1 MTSATI
7 FVQALDIAPGALAS
21 GNGSGGTL
29 PTALPTVAIKDTIDI
44 AGTPTRA
51 GSRSLADAAP
61 AAGHAEVV
69 GNLLASGWRIVGKTT
84 MHELAFGTTGINRWA
99 GTAPNPRFPAFVPG
113 GSSSGSAAAVAA
125 GLADAA
131 IGTDTGG
138 SVRIPA
144 ACCGV
149 FGLKPTFGRVSRHG
163 VMPAETSLDCVG
175 PFAADMDRLSACMA
189 AIDPT
194 FGPLPA
200 IDGVTIGLLDP
211 ESAGDVDGGIAAAV
225 RAAVGSSDLPV
236 EPVALAGMRAA
247 FEAGLSVINVE
258 TWAACAALVE
268 TGLVGEDVAVRLRN
282 AARTTA
288 EDLARAEAVR
298 AAFTAEVDALLARVA
313 VIALPTM
320 AGPPPLVAD
329 AGDTSRLV
337 RMTTLVRP
345 FNLSGHPAIAI
356 PLAAVDGAPAS
367 LQLVAAKGA
376 DELLCAVAAHIA
388 ARLPAP

>member
-1 MTSATI
+1 MTI
-7 FVQALDIAPGALAS
+7 FVQTLDLI
-21 GNGSGGTL
+21 GS
-29 PTALPTVAIKDTIDI
+29 AADRAAAPTVAIKDSIDI
-44 AGTPTRA
+44 AGLPTRA
-51 GSRSLADAAP
+51 GSRSLDDAQP
-61 AAGHAEVV
+61 AVENAEIV
-69 GNLLASGWRIVGKTT
+69 GNLLAAGWRITGKTT

-99 GTAPNPRFPAFVPG
+99 GTAPNPEFPDFVPG

-125 GLADAA
+125 GMVDAA
-131 IGTDTGG
+131 VGTDTGG

-149 FGLKPTFGRVSRHG
+149 FGLKPTFGRVSRRG
-163 VMPAETSLDCVG
+163 AMPARTTLDCVG
-175 PFAADMDRLSACMA
+175 PFAADMKRLVACMA

-200 IDGVTIGLLDP
+200 VDGVAIGLLETD
-211 ESAGDVDGGIAAAV
+211 ADDGIAAAV
-225 RAAVGSSDLPV
+225 RTAVEASGLPV
-236 EPVALAGMRAA
+236 EPVALTGMRAA

-268 TGLVGEDVAVRLRN
+268 TGLVGEDVAIRLRN
-282 AARTTA
+282 AARTTV
-288 EDLARAEAVR
+288 EDVSRAEAVR
-298 AAFTAEVDALLARVA
+298 DAFTAEVDALLSRVA

-356 PLAAVDGAPAS
+356 PLAPVGGAPAS

-376 DELLCAVAAHIA
+376 DELLCGVAAHIA
-388 ARLPAP
+388 ARLPGPA

>member
-1 MTSATI
+1 MTI
-7 FVQALDIAPGALAS
+7 FVQTLDLI
-21 GNGSGGTL
+21 GS
-29 PTALPTVAIKDTIDI
+29 AADRAAAPTVAIKDSIDI
-44 AGTPTRA
+44 AGLPTRA
-51 GSRSLADAAP
+51 GSRSLDDAPP
-61 AAGHAEVV
+61 AVENAEIV
-69 GNLLASGWRIVGKTT
+69 GNLLAAGWRITGKTT

-99 GTAPNPRFPAFVPG
+99 GTAPNPEFPDFVPG

-125 GLADAA
+125 GMVDAA
-131 IGTDTGG
+131 VGTDTGG

-149 FGLKPTFGRVSRHG
+149 FGLKPTFGRVSRRG
-163 VMPAETSLDCVG
+163 AMPARTTLDCVG
-175 PFAADMDRLSACMA
+175 PFAADMKRLVACMA

-200 IDGVTIGLLDP
+200 VDGVAIGLLETD
-211 ESAGDVDGGIAAAV
+211 ADDGIAAAV
-225 RAAVGSSDLPV
+225 RTAVEASGLPV
-236 EPVALAGMRAA
+236 EPVVLNGMRAA

-268 TGLVGEDVAVRLRN
+268 TGLVGEDVAIRLRN

-298 AAFTAEVDALLARVA
+298 DAFTAEVDTLLSRVA

-345 FNLSGHPAIAI
+345 FNLSGHPAIAV
-356 PLAAVDGAPAS
+356 PLAPVGGAPAS

-388 ARLPAP
+388 DRLPGPA

>member
-1 MTSATI
+1 MTI
-7 FVQALDIAPGALAS
+7 FVQTLDLI
-21 GNGSGGTL
+21 GS
-29 PTALPTVAIKDTIDI
+29 AADRAAAPTVAIKDSIDI
-44 AGTPTRA
+44 AGLPTRA
-51 GSRSLADAAP
+51 GSRSLDDAQP
-61 AAGHAEVV
+61 AVENAEIV
-69 GNLLASGWRIVGKTT
+69 GNLLAAGWRITGKTT

-99 GTAPNPRFPAFVPG
+99 GTAPNPEFPDFVPG

-125 GLADAA
+125 GMVDAA
-131 IGTDTGG
+131 VGTDTGG

-149 FGLKPTFGRVSRHG
+149 FGLKPTFGRVSRRG
-163 VMPAETSLDCVG
+163 AMPARTTLDCVG
-175 PFAADMDRLSACMA
+175 PFAADMKRLVACMA

-194 FGPLPA
+194 FGRLPA
-200 IDGVTIGLLDP
+200 VDGVAIGLLETD
-211 ESAGDVDGGIAAAV
+211 ADDGIAAAV
-225 RAAVGSSDLPV
+225 RTAVEAAGLPV
-236 EPVALAGMRAA
+236 EPVALTGMRAA

-268 TGLVGEDVAVRLRN
+268 TGLVGEDVAIRLRN
-282 AARTTA
+282 AARTTV
-288 EDLARAEAVR
+288 EDVSRAEAVR

-356 PLAAVDGAPAS
+356 PLAPVGGAPAS

-388 ARLPAP
+388 DRLPGPA

>member
-1 MTSATI
+1 MTLPTTVPSTI
-7 FVQALDIAPGALAS
+7 FVQTLDLV
-21 GNGSGGTL
+21 GSGTDRD
-29 PTALPTVAIKDTIDI
+29 TAPLVAIKDSIDI

-51 GSRSLADAAP
+51 GSRSLDDAPP
-61 AAGHAEVV
+61 AAEHAEIVD
-69 GNLLASGWRIVGKTT
+69 NLLAAGWRITGKTT

-99 GTAPNPRFPAFVPG
+99 GTAPNPKFPDFVPG
-113 GSSSGSAAAVAA
+113 GSSSGSAAVVAA

-149 FGLKPTFGRVSRHG
+149 FGLKPTFGRVSRRG
-163 VMPAETSLDCVG
+163 AMPARSTLDCVG
-175 PFAADMDRLSACMA
+175 PFAPDMKRLVACMA

-194 FGPLPA
+194 FGPVPA
-200 IDGVTIGLLDP
+200 IDGVIIGLLQTD
-211 ESAGDVDGGIAAAV
+211 ADDGITAAV
-225 RAAVGSSDLPV
+225 HAAVEAAGLPV
-236 EPVALAGMRAA
+236 EPVALNGMRAA

-268 TGLVGEDVAVRLRN
+268 TGLVGEDVAIRLRS
-282 AARTTA
+282 AARTTV
-288 EDLARAEAVR
+288 EDVARAEAVR

-356 PLAAVDGAPAS
+356 PLPPVGGAPAS
-367 LQLVAAKGA
+367 LQLVAAKGE

-388 ARLPAP
+388 KRLPGPA

>member
-1 MTSATI
+1 MTI
-7 FVQALDIAPGALAS
+7 FVQTLDLI
-21 GNGSGGTL
+21 GS
-29 PTALPTVAIKDTIDI
+29 AADRAAAPTVAIKDSIDI
-44 AGTPTRA
+44 AGLPTRA
-51 GSRSLADAAP
+51 GSRSLDDAQP
-61 AAGHAEVV
+61 AVENAEIV
-69 GNLLASGWRIVGKTT
+69 GNLLAAGWRITSKTT

-99 GTAPNPRFPAFVPG
+99 GTAPNPEFPDFVPG

-125 GLADAA
+125 GMVDAA
-131 IGTDTGG
+131 VGTDTGG

-149 FGLKPTFGRVSRHG
+149 FGLKPTFGRVSRRG
-163 VMPAETSLDCVG
+163 AMPARTTLDCVG
-175 PFAADMDRLSACMA
+175 PFAADMGRLVACMA

-200 IDGVTIGLLDP
+200 VDGVAIGLLETD
-211 ESAGDVDGGIAAAV
+211 ADDGIAAAV
-225 RAAVGSSDLPV
+225 RTAVEASGLPV
-236 EPVALAGMRAA
+236 EPVVLNGMRAA
-247 FEAGLSVINVE
+247 FEAGLSVINFE

-268 TGLVGEDVAVRLRN
+268 TGLVGEDVAIRLRN
-282 AARTTA
+282 AARTTV
-288 EDLARAEAVR
+288 EDVSRAEAVR
-298 AAFTAEVDALLARVA
+298 AAFTAEVDALLSRVA
-313 VIALPTM
+313 IIALPTM

-356 PLAAVDGAPAS
+356 PLAPVDGAPAS

-388 ARLPAP
+388 DRLPGPA